1 MTESVA
7 QPALQQLL
15 DLAEHTRPDLDR
27 DHLQGVL
34 VGHRDAGVRWPWL
47 MLHTVRMLAQ
57 GGDLRDLRL
66 ALEDHTKIRSTR

>member
-1 MTESVA
+1 MTVPVA

-27 DHLQGVL
+27 ETLQGVL
-34 VGHRDAGVRWPWL
+34 VGHRDAGAKWPWL

-57 GGDLRDLRL
+57 GGDLRDLRH
-66 ALEDHTKIRSTR
+66 ALEDHTKIRSSR

>member
-1 MTESVA
+1 VTQPLA

-27 DHLQGVL
+27 ETLQGVL
-34 VGHRDAGVRWPWL
+34 VGHRDAGVKWPWL

-57 GGDLRDLRL
+57 GGDLRDLRH
-66 ALEDHTKIRSTR
+66 ALEDHTKTRSSR

>member
-1 MTESVA
+1 MTKPIA
-7 QPALQQLL
+7 QPALQELL
-15 DLAEHTRPDLDR
+15 ALAEKSRPDLDR

-66 ALEDHTKIRSTR
+66 ALEDHTKIRSPR